1 MSIFDDIKTGL
12 NQAIDFEKGKGKAR
26 VTVMTIH
33 PVDQFSPDEIKQ
45 IRTETGMAQ
54 VLFAQYMGVSVKTV
68 EAWEA
73 GRNHPVGAACR
84 LLAMT
89 KKRSGISS
97 EIRSSRCKSKQ
108 LNQQIGC
115 RFVRFSMW

>member
-1 MSIFDDIKTGL
+1 MKKGESMSIFDDIKTGL

-45 IRTETGMAQ
+45 IRTDTGMTQ

-89 KKRSGISS
+89 KNDPDFPVKSGVVVARAS
-97 EIRSSRCKSKQ
+97 
-108 LNQQIGC
+108 N
-115 RFVRFSMW
+115 

>member
-26 VTVMTIH
+26 ATVMTIH

-45 IRTETGMAQ
+45 IRTDTGMTQ

-89 KKRSGISS
+89 KNDPEFPVKSGVVVARAS
-97 EIRSSRCKSKQ
+97 
-108 LNQQIGC
+108 N
-115 RFVRFSMW
+115 

>member
-45 IRTETGMAQ
+45 IVPIPE
-54 VLFAQYMGVSVKTV
+54 
-68 EAWEA
+68 
-73 GRNHPVGAACR
+73 
-84 LLAMT
+84 
-89 KKRSGISS
+89 
-97 EIRSSRCKSKQ
+97 
-108 LNQQIGC
+108 
-115 RFVRFSMW
+115 

>member
-1 MSIFDDIKTGL
+1 MEICDDIKTGL

-45 IRTETGMAQ
+45 IRTDTGMTQ

-73 GRNHPVGAACR
+73 GRNHPEGAACR

-89 KKRSGISS
+89 KNDPDFPVKSGVVVARAS
-97 EIRSSRCKSKQ
+97 
-108 LNQQIGC
+108 N
-115 RFVRFSMW
+115 

>member
-45 IRTETGMAQ
+45 IRTDTGMTQ

-73 GRNHPVGAACR
+73 ACR

-89 KKRSGISS
+89 KNDPDFPVKSGVVVARAS
-97 EIRSSRCKSKQ
+97 
-108 LNQQIGC
+108 N
-115 RFVRFSMW
+115 

>member
-45 IRTETGMAQ
+45 IRTDTGMIAGA
-54 VLFAQYMGVSVKTV
+54 VCAVYGCFRKNRGGMGSRQKSS
-68 EAWEA
+68 
-73 GRNHPVGAACR
+73 GRSR
-84 LLAMT
+84 LPPSCHD
-89 KKRSGISS
+89 KKRS
-97 EIRSSRCKSKQ
+97 
-108 LNQQIGC
+108 
-115 RFVRFSMW
+115 

>member
-45 IRTETGMAQ
+45 IRTDTGMTQ
-54 VLFAQYMGVSVKTV
+54 VLFAQYMGVSLKTV

-73 GRNHPVGAACR
+73 GTNKPLKTACR
-84 LLAMT
+84 MLSMLKADPTIPVKYDIVT
-89 KKRSGISS
+89 K
-97 EIRSSRCKSKQ
+97 
-108 LNQQIGC
+108 
-115 RFVRFSMW
+115 

>member
-12 NQAIDFEKGKGKAR
+12 NQAIDFEKGKGKGKAR

-45 IRTETGMAQ
+45 IRTDTGMTQ

-68 EAWEA
+68 EA
-73 GRNHPVGAACR
+73 
-84 LLAMT
+84 
-89 KKRSGISS
+89 
-97 EIRSSRCKSKQ
+97 
-108 LNQQIGC
+108 
-115 RFVRFSMW
+115 